1 MAGQKATRIPTSLDR
16 MREGQVD
23 VNKLY
28 ALNRHRNVPVQIAS
42 TVGSGGGAASVPG
55 TAEFLEKAGDS
66 MIGPIAFF
74 QRNTTVDLADNSIDV
89 GPNSGTFTSYITVAH
104 GGDDDL
110 DTIFN
115 ASFTGQ
121 KLYLQNVGVGEL
133 RLNQGDVANGGN
145 IITPDGTDFTM
156 SPPNVTGGQQIV
168 TLIFDPTIS
177 PSAGIE
183 GAWRIIDSRPL
194 RDVIHASADVDQ
206 TANFAVGDHL
216 ELNSVVDTV
225 QSGITVSTGAGQAQG
240 IFSNLR
246 GARSYVLNSEIRAGF
261 ANNAGD
267 MIVSWFDITAGVFIG
282 TVARLYANPGTQR
295 ENVQPQAIAV
305 FSPVVDS
312 QVELRIV
319 SSTVATDI
327 FFASDDGASRGSSYA
342 LITEAFGTG
351 TAATQGGGGGITF
364 PILYPKNNL
373 GTIGF
378 ISQTIDMS
386 ATDSHVTEFTANG
399 DVEITF
405 INVPADTFNHTGEI
419 IMIQDGTGGHALTF
433 SQTINQPVVIDTTP
447 NARNII
453 SFQSNEGGT
462 SFDVFTATSGGGGGG
477 GGGDFL
483 QRNLSN
489 MVSPTVPPVDLN
501 MNNHSIFG
509 VIDLDFDGAGSEIR
523 GLVTL
528 KFTTADPD
536 RQINTVFPDFIRY
549 NIEEPPPAS
558 SRGHLFSV
566 GSIAGAS
573 VIAQFRQDS
582 GGNLELNMNSNRIQA
597 PREIRFNGVFDE
609 TIGDNTAGIGADI
622 TGNFMRYN
630 NPDLGTHLFS
640 IDGTTEFVIGQGV
653 ITAFTKRIESV
664 VDPIAPQ
671 DVATKNYVDTTT
683 PGATRELD
691 NLTTTAINA
700 DLVADLIAGFNLGT
714 VSTAWVNAFIDRL
727 RFINTTGASI
737 GDFAINRVAANT
749 FFGGSPESLVLNTTA
764 GGGIIFT
771 ANGSPQVI
779 IDINDVDLRENNL
792 INLPFIDM
800 ESDTTNTAFL
810 SFRDTGLSDG
820 QSIDTRTYNGRASN
834 GAEVTYA
841 SVDVGATETNIGSQV
856 GFHKIQT
863 TNFGFL
869 GGLELEQTFAN
880 WNFKNF
886 DAGAGIDI
894 NFRHVTD
901 PLPGVIQLV
910 RKSYISND
918 TSLTER
924 DYAVEI
930 YERFDTTAGSIDGT
944 YRVRLPVA
952 NVLRTFFRLND
963 AGNGLIDIER
973 DMDFNDNLIDNLRE
987 YVMTDPSSNVVAR
1000 VRGLAPAFAYEVRLQ
1015 PSTNF
1020 LITDDGSPRYEFQS
1034 TLAIHNF
1041 SGTILRN
1048 QTDMFEQNDILAN
1061 PSTPDPGRARTFV
1074 FNDGA
1079 GNQELRIRFDN
1090 GTVKT
1095 IATDV

>member
-1 MAGQKATRIPTSLDR
+1 MSQKASRIPTSLDR
-16 MREGQVD
+16 LQENQID
-23 VNKLY
+23 TKKLF

-42 TVGSGGGAASVPG
+42 TVGSGGGAASTPG

-74 QRNTTVDLADNSIDV
+74 QRNTVVDVSDGSIDV
-89 GPNSGTFTSYITVAH
+89 GPDSGTFTSYITVAH

-133 RLNQGDVANGGN
+133 RLNQGSVANGGN
-145 IITPDGTDFTM
+145 IITPDGTDFVM
-156 SPPNVTGGQQIV
+156 APPNTTFGNQIV
-168 TLIFDPTIS
+168 NLIFDPTATTD
-177 PSAGIE
+177 AGVQ
-183 GAWRIIDSRPL
+183 GAWRIIDARPL

-206 TANFAVGDHL
+206 TANFLVADHL
-216 ELNSVVDTV
+216 EFNSVVDSV
-225 QSGITVSTGAGQAQG
+225 QSGITVSTGVGQAQG
-240 IFSNLR
+240 IFSNLI
-246 GARSYVLNSEIRAGF
+246 GGRSYVLNSEIRMGF
-261 ANNAGD
+261 SNNQGD
-267 MIVSWFDITAGVFIG
+267 AIISWFDLTAGVFIG
-282 TVARLYANPGTQR
+282 TVARNYANPGTQR

-305 FSPVVDS
+305 FSPLVDS
-312 QVELRIV
+312 QVELRLV
-319 SSTVATDI
+319 TSTFVTDI
-327 FFASDDGASRGSSYA
+327 FFAGDAGASRGSTYA

-351 TAATQGGGGGITF
+351 TAATSGGGGGITF

-405 INVPADTFNHTGEI
+405 INVPSDSFNHTGEI
-419 IMIQDGTGGHALTF
+419 IMIQDATGGHALTF
-433 SQTINQPVVIDTTP
+433 SQSINQPVVIDVTP

-477 GGGDFL
+477 GGGDFME
-483 QRNLSN
+483 RNLSN
-489 MVSPTVPPVDLN
+489 MFSPTVPPVDLN
-501 MNNHSIFG
+501 MNNHSILG

-536 RQINTVFPDFIRY
+536 RQINTVFPDFLRY
-549 NIEEPPPAS
+549 NVEEPPPAS

-566 GSIAGAS
+566 GPIAGAS
-573 VIAQFRQDS
+573 VIGQFRQDS
-582 GGNLELNMNSNRIQA
+582 GGNLELNMNSNRIVSV
-597 PREIRFNGVFDE
+597 REIRFNGIDDAV
-609 TIGDNTAGIGADI
+609 IPSNVAGIGFDMTNVEMTYNVPA
-622 TGNFMRYN
+622 GNFH
-630 NPDLGTHLFS
+630 DLR
-640 IDGTTEFVIGQGV
+640 IDGGSEFIVTSGIIGAQ
-653 ITAFTKRIESV
+653 TKRIENV
-664 VDPIAPQ
+664 VDPLVAQ
-671 DVATKNYVDTTT
+671 DAATKNYVDTV
-683 PGATRELD
+683 GAGANQELS
-691 NLTTTAINA
+691 NLTTTDINA
-700 DLVADLIAGFNLGT
+700 DLTPDLVAGFNLGT

-727 RFINTTGASI
+727 RFINDTGASL
-737 GDFAINRVAANT
+737 GDFAINRVAADT
-749 FFGGSPESLVLNTTA
+749 FFSGSPQSLVLNSSA

-792 INLPFIDM
+792 INFPFMDM

-820 QSIDTRTYNGRASN
+820 DSIDTRTYNGRASN

-856 GFHKIQT
+856 GFYKIQT

-869 GGLELEQTFAN
+869 GGAELEQTFSN
-880 WNFKNF
+880 WRFKNF
-886 DAGAGIDI
+886 DAGDGIDI
-894 NFRHVTD
+894 DFRHVTD
-901 PLPGVIQLV
+901 PLPSVIDLV
-910 RKSYISND
+910 RKHYISND

-924 DYAVEI
+924 DYALEI
-930 YERFDTTAGSIDGT
+930 YERFDTSAGSIDGT

-973 DMDFNDNLIDNLRE
+973 DIDMNNNKLDEVREITINDLSAVRQALLRG
-987 YVMTDPSSNVVAR
+987 VS
-1000 VRGLAPAFAYEVRLQ
+1000 GLGLEVRLE
-1015 PSTNF
+1015 PTADYI
-1020 LITDDGSPRYEFQS
+1020 LTDAGGVVYQYNN
-1034 TLAIHNF
+1034 TLFTHTF
-1041 SGTILRN
+1041 SGTAFVSQCDFFDQL
-1048 QTDMFEQNDILAN
+1048 QVLSN
-1061 PSTPDPGRARTFV
+1061 PSTPAPGFARTFI
-1074 FNDGA
+1074 FDDGA

>member
-1 MAGQKATRIPTSLDR
+1 MSQKASRIPTSLDR
-16 MREGQVD
+16 LQENQID
-23 VNKLY
+23 TKKLF

-42 TVGSGGGAASVPG
+42 QAGSSGGAASTPG

-74 QRNTTVDLADNSIDV
+74 QRNTTVDVSDASIDV
-89 GPNSGTFTSYITVAH
+89 GPDSGTFTSYITVAH

-133 RLNQGDVANGGN
+133 RINQGSVANGGN
-145 IITPDGTDFTM
+145 IITPDGTDFVM
-156 SPPNVTGGQQIV
+156 APPNTTFGQQIV
-168 TLIFDPTIS
+168 NLIFDPTAS
-177 PSAGIE
+177 TDAGVQ

-194 RDVIHASADVDQ
+194 RDVIHASATVDQ
-206 TANFAVGDHL
+206 LANFAVGDHL
-216 ELNSVVDTV
+216 EFNSVVDLV
-225 QSGITVSTGAGQAQG
+225 QSGITVSTGVGQAQG
-240 IFSNLR
+240 IFSNLI
-246 GARSYVLNSEIRAGF
+246 GGRSYVLNSEIRMGF

-267 MIVSWFDITAGVFIG
+267 AIISWFDLTAGVFIG
-282 TVARLYANPGTQR
+282 TVARNYANPGTQR

-305 FSPVVDS
+305 FSPLVDS

-319 SSTVATDI
+319 ASAVVTDV
-327 FFASDDGASRGSSYA
+327 FFASDAGASRGATYA

-351 TAATQGGGGGITF
+351 TAATSGGGGGITF

-386 ATDSHVTEFTANG
+386 ASDSHVTEFTANG

-419 IMIQDGTGGHALTF
+419 IMIQDATGGHALTF
-433 SQTINQPVVIDTTP
+433 SQSINQPVVIDTTP

-462 SFDVFTATSGGGGGG
+462 SFDVFTATSAGGGGG

-489 MVSPTVPPVDLN
+489 MLSPTVPPVDLD
-501 MNNHSIFG
+501 MNSHTIRG
-509 VIDLDFDGAGSEIR
+509 VIDLDFDGAGSEIG

-528 KFTTADPD
+528 KFRTADPD
-536 RQINTVFPDFIRY
+536 RQINTVFPDFLRY
-549 NIEEPPPAS
+549 NIESVGGA

-566 GSIAGAS
+566 GAIAGAA
-573 VIAQFRQDS
+573 VIAQFRQDPS
-582 GGNLELNMNSNRIQA
+582 GVNELNMSSNQIRSVKD
-597 PREIRFNGVFDE
+597 IRFNGIFDE
-609 TIGDNTAGIGADI
+609 DIPVNVAGIGYDI
-622 TGNFMRYN
+622 TSNFLRYN
-630 NPDLGTHLFS
+630 TLTAGAHVFS
-640 IDGTTEFVIGQGV
+640 LAGVTEFLIGENI
-653 ITAFTKRIESV
+653 ITAFNKRIENV
-664 VDPIAPQ
+664 TDPLAPQ
-671 DVATKNYVDTTT
+671 DVATKNYVDTA
-683 PGATRELD
+683 GAGANTELS

-700 DLVADLIAGFNLGT
+700 DLTPDLIGGFNLGT
-714 VSTAWVNAFIDRL
+714 VSTAWINAFIDRL

-737 GDFAINRVAANT
+737 GEFAINRVAANT

-792 INLPFIDM
+792 INFPFMDM

-820 QSIDTRTYNGRASN
+820 QSIDVRTYNGRNSIN
-834 GAEVTYA
+834 AEVTYA
-841 SVDVGATETNIGSQV
+841 SVDVGATETTSGSQV

-863 TNFGFL
+863 TAFGLL
-869 GGLELEQTFAN
+869 GGTELEQTFAN

-886 DAGAGIDI
+886 DAGTGMDI
-894 NFRHVTD
+894 NFRQVMF
-901 PLPGVIQLV
+901 PLPAGIDLV
-910 RKSYISND
+910 RKHYIAND
-918 TSLTER
+918 TSVTER
-924 DYAVEI
+924 DFAVEI
-930 YERFDTTAGSIDGT
+930 YEIFDDTAGSIDGT

-973 DMDFNDNLIDNLRE
+973 DIDMNNNKL
-987 YVMTDPSSNVVAR
+987 D
-1000 VRGLAPAFAYEVRLQ
+1000 EVREITINDLSAVRQ
-1015 PSTNF
+1015 G
-1020 LITDDGSPRYEFQS
+1020 LIRGVSGLGIEFRLEDTADYVLTDAGGVVYQYNN
-1034 TLAIHNF
+1034 TLFTHTF
-1041 SGTILRN
+1041 SGTVLRS
-1048 QTDMFEQNDILAN
+1048 QCDFFDQLQVLAN
-1061 PSTPDPGRARTFV
+1061 PSTPAPGFARTFI
-1074 FNDGA
+1074 FDDGA